1 MKDEH
6 PNAPVWSTAS
16 LTFINPVQVT
26 KLDKPGMED
35 LRGNAMSDCTMAM
48 TTTSLSLT
56 KANAGLLKQL
66 KKKLYDFSRTV
77 KDLNFVFHIS
87 KIIAQNTNFIIR
99 NCRKSLTHKNVLPIL
114 E

>member
-26 KLDKPGMED
+26 KLDKPGTED

-87 KIIAQNTNFIIR
+87 KLIAQNTNFIIR
-99 NCRKSLTHKNVLPIL
+99 NCRKCLTHKNVLPIL

>member
-48 TTTSLSLT
+48 TTSLSLT

-66 KKKLYDFSRTV
+66 KKNCMTFQELLRILILFFTY
-77 KDLNFVFHIS
+77 
-87 KIIAQNTNFIIR
+87 QN
-99 NCRKSLTHKNVLPIL
+99 
-114 E
+114 